1 MSVPITTASK
11 TKNYNIKQSKYDI
24 VPKLPFKSIIYAPS
38 HSGKT
43 VLITNLIEDIY
54 RDCFERVYIFS
65 PSIEID
71 DNWRNT
77 KKYLNGVMN
86 LGDDEPSLYQP
97 EFNEDVVHD
106 IMNTQKKII
115 DHIKNNGKSNKLFS
129 ILIVL
134 DDVADDNNQRNSK
147 ALKSL
152 FVKGRHSHISVILS
166 SQKGSLLNPV
176 CRVNADSVHV
186 FKLRNYQDLELLIS
200 EFSALVGDK
209 KEMMNIYKQAVE
221 DKPYSFLYINL
232 KSHSINEMFYIRYEK
247 QIILE

>member
-1 MSVPITTASK
+1 M
-11 TKNYNIKQSKYDI
+11 
-24 VPKLPFKSIIYAPS
+24 F
-38 HSGKT
+38 
-43 VLITNLIEDIY
+43 Y
-54 RDCFERVYIFS
+54 R
-65 PSIEID
+65 
-71 DNWRNT
+71 
-77 KKYLNGVMN
+77 YLVFGQAKA
-86 LGDDEPSLYQP
+86 D
-97 EFNEDVVHD
+97 
-106 IMNTQKKII
+106 QKKII

-176 CRVNADSVHV
+176 CRVNADSVYV
-186 FKLRNYQDLELLIS
+186 FKLRNFQDLEMLIS

-232 KSHSINEMFYIRYEK
+232 KSNSINEMFHIRYEK